1 MCWLIRK
8 LYIIKCPEFLSKMKR
23 MLYLETK
30 IQIRVVRKL
39 VSRIIHYL
47 VSQIKSQ
54 DDSGKDE
61 EKEASIKGELE
72 IDKKIIIKIRTGHD
86 KNLFAT
92 SVVKRDIMLLFI
104 YLLLLLL
111 LLLLLFYFTFYFFY
125 FF

>member
-1 MCWLIRK
+1 
-8 LYIIKCPEFLSKMKR
+8 MKR

-47 VSQIKSQ
+47 ASQIKSQ
-54 DDSGKDE
+54 DDFGKDE
-61 EKEASIKGELE
+61 EKEASINGELE
-72 IDKKIIIKIRTGHD
+72 IDKKIIIKTRTRHD

-104 YLLLLLL
+104 IIIVIII
-111 LLLLLFYFTFYFFY
+111 LFYFILFYFFI
-125 FF
+125 FFNF